1 MATPR
6 IVTVSATY
14 GAGGTVI
21 APAVAERLG
30 LPFADRLIPLQGRDH
45 PSGENVD
52 ADELASEPRS
62 SLARSLAAWGGGWV
76 IPMAAEVGDLPEQV
90 REQVETSIQELVDTG
105 GAVILGRAAAVVLA
119 GQPHSFHVRLDGP
132 EERRVQRGAQW
143 EHCDLTTAQRH
154 MEASDAAR
162 GRYVRRLYRRDAAD
176 PTLYHLVFDST
187 VVPTSVTVD
196 LICQAAEAYWASGS

>member
-1 MATPR
+1 MAAPR

-30 LPFADRLIPLQGRDH
+30 LPFADRLIPLQGHDH

-52 ADELASEPRS
+52 ADELASEPRG

-76 IPMAAEVGDLPEQV
+76 IPMPTEVGDLPELV
-90 REQVETSIQELVDTG
+90 REQVETSIQDLVDAG

-119 GQPHSFHVRLDGP
+119 GQPHSYHVRLDGP
-132 EERRVQRGAQW
+132 EERRVQRGAEW
-143 EHCDLTTAQRH
+143 ERCDLKTAQH
-154 MEASDAAR
+154 HLETSDAAR
-162 GRYVRRLYRRDAAD
+162 SRYVRRLYRRDAAD
-176 PTLYHLVFDST
+176 PTLYHLVLDST
-187 VVPTSVTVD
+187 VLSTDVAVD
-196 LICQAAEAYWASGS
+196 LVCRAAEAYWSSGS